1 MKHRKI
7 LTLINNITMFKK
19 ILIAEDHES
28 INISVQKT
36 LEDLNIP
43 IVDFVYYCDDAIGK
57 IQKALREQQPYDLMI
72 TDLYYEEDHHAQNL
86 KDGKDLIRKAKE
98 LQPGLKVIVFSAERK
113 TGVIE
118 NLFSDYHINGYVQK
132 ARNDSKDLKKSI
144 ASVYI
149 GENYLSFD
157 LKQEMKKFNNYE
169 FSTYD
174 ITLVSLLS
182 KGILQKNIP
191 VHLEERS
198 IRPSSLSSVEKR
210 LNSLK
215 EDLEVSSN
223 EQLVAFCKDIGII

>member
-1 MKHRKI
+1 
-7 LTLINNITMFKK
+7 MFKK

-36 LEDLNIP
+36 LEELNIP
-43 IVDFVYYCDDAIGK
+43 AVDYVYYCDDAIGK
-57 IQKALREQQPYDLMI
+57 IQKALREVHPYDLLI
-72 TDLYYEEDHHAQNL
+72 TDLYYEDDHHEQNL
-86 KDGKDLIRKAKE
+86 KDGKELIRKAKE
-98 LQPGLKVIVFSAERK
+98 IQPDLKVIVFSAEHK

-118 NLFSDYHINGYVQK
+118 NLFSDYKINGYVRK
-132 ARNDSKDLKKSI
+132 ARNDSKELKKSI

-157 LKQEMKKFNNYE
+157 LKQDMKKFNSYE
-169 FSTYD
+169 FSTFD

-191 VHLEERS
+191 AHLEERN
-198 IRPSSLSSVEKR
+198 IKPSSLSSVEKR

-215 EDLEVSSN
+215 EDLEINSN

>member
-1 MKHRKI
+1 
-7 LTLINNITMFKK
+7 MFKK
-19 ILIAEDHES
+19 VLIAEDHES

-43 IVDFVYYCDDAIGK
+43 NVDYVYYCDDAIGK
-57 IQKALREQQPYDLMI
+57 IQKALREEHPYDLLI
-72 TDLYYEEDHHAQNL
+72 TDLYYEDDHHKQNL
-86 KDGKDLIRKAKE
+86 KDGKDLIKKAKE
-98 LQPGLKVIVFSAERK
+98 IQPDLKVIVFSAEHK

-118 NLFSDYHINGYVQK
+118 NLFSDYQINGYVRK

-149 GENYLSFD
+149 GENYLSFE
-157 LKQEMKKFNNYE
+157 LKQDMKKFNSYE
-169 FSTYD
+169 FSTFD

-182 KGILQKNIP
+182 KGVLQKNIP
-191 VHLEERS
+191 VHLEERN
-198 IRPSSLSSVEKR
+198 IKPSSLSSVEKR

-215 EDLEVSSN
+215 EDLEINSN

>member
-1 MKHRKI
+1 
-7 LTLINNITMFKK
+7 MFKK
-19 ILIAEDHES
+19 VLIAEDHES

-43 IVDFVYYCDDAIGK
+43 NVDYVYYCDDAIGK
-57 IQKALREQQPYDLMI
+57 IQKALREELPYDLLI
-72 TDLYYEEDHHAQNL
+72 TDLYYEEDHHEQNL

-98 LQPGLKVIVFSAERK
+98 IQPNLKVIVFSAEHK

-118 NLFSDYHINGYVQK
+118 NLFSDYHINGYVRK

-144 ASVYI
+144 TSVYI
-149 GENYLSFD
+149 GEEYLSFD
-157 LKQEMKKFNNYE
+157 LKQDMKKFNSYE

-191 VHLEERS
+191 VHLEERN
-198 IRPSSLSSVEKR
+198 IRPASLSSVEKR

-215 EDLEVSSN
+215 EDLEIKSN

>member
-1 MKHRKI
+1 
-7 LTLINNITMFKK
+7 MFKK
-19 ILIAEDHES
+19 VLIAEDHES

-36 LEDLNIP
+36 LEGLNIP
-43 IVDFVYYCDDAIGK
+43 KVDYVYYCDDAIGK
-57 IQKALREQQPYDLMI
+57 IQKSLREEQPYDLLI
-72 TDLYYEEDHHAQNL
+72 TDLYYEDDHHEQNL

-98 LQPGLKVIVFSAERK
+98 IQPNLKVIVFSAEHK

-118 NLFSDYHINGYVQK
+118 SLFSDYQINGYVRK

-157 LKQEMKKFNNYE
+157 LKQDMKKFNSYE
-169 FSTYD
+169 FSTFD

-182 KGILQKNIP
+182 KGVLQKNIP
-191 VHLEERS
+191 IHLEERN
-198 IRPSSLSSVEKR
+198 IKPSSLSSVEKR

-215 EDLEVSSN
+215 EDLEINSN

>member
-1 MKHRKI
+1 
-7 LTLINNITMFKK
+7 MFKK

-28 INISVQKT
+28 INISIQKT

-43 IVDFVYYCDDAIGK
+43 KVDYVYYCDDAIGK
-57 IQKALREQQPYDLMI
+57 IRKALREEQPYDLLI
-72 TDLYYEEDHHAQNL
+72 TDLYYEEDHHAQDL
-86 KDGKDLIRKAKE
+86 KDGRELIDKAKE

-132 ARNDSKDLKKSI
+132 ARNDSKDLKKAI
-144 ASVYI
+144 AAVYI
-149 GENYLSFD
+149 GEEYLSFD

-174 ITLVSLLS
+174 IVIVSLLS

-191 VHLEERS
+191 LHLKEKG
-198 IRPSSLSSVEKR
+198 IHPSSLSSVEKR

-215 EDLEVSSN
+215 EDLSVNSN
-223 EQLVAFCKDIGII
+223 EQLVAFCKDLGII

>member
-1 MKHRKI
+1 
-7 LTLINNITMFKK
+7 MFKK

-28 INISVQKT
+28 INISVRKT

-43 IVDFVYYCDDAIGK
+43 KVDYVYYCDDAIGK
-57 IQKALREQQPYDLMI
+57 IQKALREEQPYDLLI
-72 TDLYYEEDHHAQNL
+72 TDLYYEEDHHTQNL
-86 KDGKDLIRKAKE
+86 KDGKELIEKAKA

-144 ASVYI
+144 AAVYI
-149 GENYLSFD
+149 GEDYLSFE

-174 ITLVSLLS
+174 IVIVSLLS

-191 VHLEERS
+191 AHLEEKS

-215 EDLEVSSN
+215 EDLSVNSN
-223 EQLVAFCKDIGII
+223 EQLVAFCKDLGII